1 MDANQLDETIKKT
14 KMLYNEVKK
23 VIRLDEEREIT
34 ISTGKYAKQADGS
47 VIVQQGDT
55 MLLATVVAAKDA
67 KDDCDFMPLSVEY
80 REKYAA
86 AGRYPGGFLKREAR
100 PSDSEILV
108 SRLIDRAL
116 RPLFPSNYHAE
127 VFVNVTLISAAK
139 DIQPDALAG
148 LAASAALAVSDI
160 PFECPISEVRV
171 ARVNGQL
178 MINPTFEQNADADID
193 LIVGATYDNIL
204 MVEGEMKEV
213 SEADM
218 LEAIKFAHE
227 AIKPQCLAQ
236 IELAKE
242 LGKDVKREYCH
253 EVNDEELKAKV
264 VAETYD
270 KAYAIATA
278 GSAKHERSDAFDAL
292 EAEFCEQ
299 FTEEELEEK
308 KGMIH
313 RYFHDEVM
321 KKAMRNMILDE
332 GKRLDGRKTDEI
344 RPIWCE
350 VGVLPCAHGS
360 AVFTRGETQSMTTVT
375 LGTKLDE
382 KMIDEV
388 LTQGSEQFVLHY
400 NFPPFS
406 TGEARPTRSLSRRE
420 IGHGNLAWRALK
432 PMVPVGEEN
441 PYAVRVVSDILESNG
456 SSSMATVCAGTLALM
471 DSGLKLKKPVSGIAM
486 GLISEGDRYAV
497 LSDILGDEDHLG
509 DMDFKVTGTAD
520 GITATQMDIKV
531 DGLSY
536 EVLAKALEQARQ
548 GRLHILGKLTE
559 CIAEPRE
566 DFRPFVPRIVQIIIP
581 QDSIGAVIGKGGE
594 TIQDIQK
601 TTGTTIT
608 ITEKDGKGI
617 VDIFGVDKDGM
628 DAALA
633 RINGIVAVPEVGEV
647 YNGKIRSIVAFGAF
661 IEILPG
667 KDALLH
673 ISEIDY
679 KRFETMEE
687 TGLKEGDML
696 EVKLI
701 GSDPKTGKLKLSR
714 KVLLPKPEGYVEPEE
729 RPARPKGD
737 RRNDHRGPRKEGKK

>member
-1 MDANQLDETIKKT
+1 
-14 KMLYNEVKK
+14 MLYNEVKK
-23 VIRLDEEREIT
+23 VIKLDAEREIT

-100 PSDSEILV
+100 PTDNEILV

-171 ARVNGQL
+171 ARINGEL
-178 MINPTFEQNADADID
+178 VINPTFEENLNADID
-193 LIVGATYDNIL
+193 LMVGATYDNIL

-264 VAETYD
+264 IAETYD

-299 FTEEELEEK
+299 FTEEELDEK

-388 LTQGSEQFVLHY
+388 LVQGSEQFVLHY

-406 TGEARPTRSLSRRE
+406 TGEAKASRGLSRRE
-420 IGHGNLAWRALK
+420 IGHGHLAWR
-432 PMVPVGEEN
+432 
-441 PYAVRVVSDILESNG
+441 
-456 SSSMATVCAGTLALM
+456 
-471 DSGLKLKKPVSGIAM
+471 
-486 GLISEGDRYAV
+486 
-497 LSDILGDEDHLG
+497 
-509 DMDFKVTGTAD
+509 
-520 GITATQMDIKV
+520 
-531 DGLSY
+531 
-536 EVLAKALEQARQ
+536 
-548 GRLHILGKLTE
+548 
-559 CIAEPRE
+559 
-566 DFRPFVPRIVQIIIP
+566 
-581 QDSIGAVIGKGGE
+581 
-594 TIQDIQK
+594 
-601 TTGTTIT
+601 
-608 ITEKDGKGI
+608 
-617 VDIFGVDKDGM
+617 
-628 DAALA
+628 
-633 RINGIVAVPEVGEV
+633 
-647 YNGKIRSIVAFGAF
+647 
-661 IEILPG
+661 
-667 KDALLH
+667 
-673 ISEIDY
+673 
-679 KRFETMEE
+679 
-687 TGLKEGDML
+687 
-696 EVKLI
+696 
-701 GSDPKTGKLKLSR
+701 
-714 KVLLPKPEGYVEPEE
+714 
-729 RPARPKGD
+729 
-737 RRNDHRGPRKEGKK
+737 

>member
-1 MDANQLDETIKKT
+1 
-14 KMLYNEVKK
+14 MLYNEIKK
-23 VIRLDEEREIT
+23 VIKLDAEREIT

-86 AGRYPGGFLKREAR
+86 AGRFPGGFLKREAR

-108 SRLIDRAL
+108 ARLIDRAL

-127 VFVNVTLISAAK
+127 VFVTVNLISAAK

-171 ARVNGQL
+171 ARVNGEL
-178 MINPTFEQNADADID
+178 IINPTFEQNKDADID
-193 LIVGATYDNIL
+193 LMVGATYDNIL

-227 AIKPQCLAQ
+227 AIKPQCLVQ
-236 IELAKE
+236 MELAKE

-264 VAETYD
+264 IAETYD
-270 KAYAIATA
+270 KAYAIAT
-278 GSAKHERSDAFDAL
+278 GGTAKHERSEAFEAL

-388 LTQGSEQFVLHY
+388 LNQGSEQFVLHY

-406 TGEARPTRSLSRRE
+406 TGEARPARSLSRRE

-432 PMVPVGEEN
+432 PMVPVGDEN

-486 GLISEGDRYAV
+486 GLISEGDRYAI

-536 EVLAKALEQARQ
+536 EVLGKALEQARQ
-548 GRLHILGKLTE
+548 GRMHILGKLTE

-566 DFRPFVPRIVQIIIP
+566 DFRPFVPRLVQITIP
-581 QDSIGAVIGKGGE
+581 QDFIGAVIGPGGKV
-594 TIQDIQK
+594 IQDIQK

-608 ITEKDGKGI
+608 ITEVDNKGI
-617 VDIFGVDKDGM
+617 VDIFGQDKEGM

-633 RINGIVAVPEVGEV
+633 RIKGIVAVPEVGEV
-647 YNGKIRSIVAFGAF
+647 YNGKIRSIVDFGAF

-679 KRFETMEE
+679 KRFETMAE

-701 GSDPKTGKLKLSR
+701 GADPKSGKLKLSR
-714 KVLLPKPEGYVEPEE
+714 KVLLPKPEGYVEPAE
-729 RPARPKGD
+729 RPARPKGEHKGG
-737 RRNDHRGPRKEGKK
+737 HRSERKEKK

>member
-1 MDANQLDETIKKT
+1 
-14 KMLYNEVKK
+14 MLYNEIKK
-23 VIRLDEEREIT
+23 VIKLDAEREIT

-86 AGRYPGGFLKREAR
+86 AGRFPGGFLKREAR

-108 SRLIDRAL
+108 ARLIDRAL

-127 VFVNVTLISAAK
+127 VFVTVNLISAAK

-171 ARVNGQL
+171 ARVNGEL
-178 MINPTFEQNADADID
+178 IINPTFEQNKDADID
-193 LIVGATYDNIL
+193 LMVGATYDNIL

-227 AIKPQCLAQ
+227 AIKPQCLVQ
-236 IELAKE
+236 MELAKE

-264 VAETYD
+264 IAETYD
-270 KAYAIATA
+270 KAYAIAT
-278 GSAKHERSDAFDAL
+278 GGTAKHERSEAFEAL

-308 KGMIH
+308 KSMIH

-388 LTQGSEQFVLHY
+388 LNQGSEQFVLHY

-406 TGEARPTRSLSRRE
+406 TGEAKPARSLSRRE

-486 GLISEGDRYAV
+486 GLISEGERYAI

-536 EVLAKALEQARQ
+536 EVLARALEQARQ
-548 GRLHILGKLTE
+548 GRMHILGKLTE

-581 QDSIGAVIGKGGE
+581 QDFIGAVIGPGGKV
-594 TIQDIQK
+594 IQDIQK

-608 ITEKDGKGI
+608 ITEVDNKGV
-617 VDIFGVDKDGM
+617 VDIFGQDKEGM

-633 RINGIVAVPEVGEV
+633 RIKGIVAVPEVGEV
-647 YNGKIRSIVAFGAF
+647 YNGKIRSIVDFGAF

-679 KRFETMEE
+679 KRFETMAE

-701 GSDPKTGKLKLSR
+701 GADPKSGKLKLSR
-714 KVLLPKPEGYVEPEE
+714 KVLLPKPEGYVEPAE
-729 RPARPKGD
+729 RPARPKGEHKGGHRPE
-737 RRNDHRGPRKEGKK
+737 RRDKK

>member
-1 MDANQLDETIKKT
+1 
-14 KMLYNEVKK
+14 MLYNEIKK
-23 VIRLDEEREIT
+23 VLKLDAEREIT

-86 AGRYPGGFLKREAR
+86 AGRFPGGFLKREAR

-108 SRLIDRAL
+108 ARLIDRAL

-127 VFVNVTLISAAK
+127 VFVTVNLISAAK

-171 ARVNGQL
+171 ARVNGEL
-178 MINPTFEQNADADID
+178 IINPTFDQNKDADID
-193 LIVGATYDNIL
+193 LMVGATYDNIL

-227 AIKPQCLAQ
+227 AIKPQCLVQ
-236 IELAKE
+236 MELAKE

-264 VAETYD
+264 IAETYD

-278 GSAKHERSDAFDAL
+278 GSAKHERSEAFEAL

-388 LTQGSEQFVLHY
+388 LNQGSEQFVLHY

-406 TGEARPTRSLSRRE
+406 TGEAKPARSLSRRE

-486 GLISEGDRYAV
+486 GLISEGERYAI

-536 EVLAKALEQARQ
+536 EVLARALEQARQ
-548 GRLHILGKLTE
+548 GRMHILGKLTE

-581 QDSIGAVIGKGGE
+581 QDFIGAVIGPGGKV
-594 TIQDIQK
+594 IQDIQK

-608 ITEKDGKGI
+608 ITEVDNKGV
-617 VDIFGVDKDGM
+617 VDIFGQDKEGM

-633 RINGIVAVPEVGEV
+633 RIKGIVAVPEVGEV
-647 YNGKIRSIVAFGAF
+647 YNGKIRSIVDFGAF

-679 KRFETMEE
+679 KRFETMAE

-701 GSDPKTGKLKLSR
+701 GADPKSGKLKLSR
-714 KVLLPKPEGYVEPEE
+714 KVLLPKPEGYVEPAE
-729 RPARPKGD
+729 RPARPKGEHKGGHRPE
-737 RRNDHRGPRKEGKK
+737 RRDKK

>member
-1 MDANQLDETIKKT
+1 MMMYKETT
-14 KMLYNEVKK
+14 K
-23 VIRLDEEREIT
+23 VIPLGDDREIT
-34 ISTGKYAKQADGS
+34 ISTGKLAKQADGA
-47 VIVQQGDT
+47 VVVKQGDT

-67 KDDCDFMPLSVEY
+67 KPDVDFMPLSAEY
-80 REKYAA
+80 KEKYAA

-100 PSDSEILV
+100 PSDSEILIA
-108 SRLIDRAL
+108 RLIDRAL
-116 RPLFPSNYHAE
+116 RPLFPADYHAE
-127 VFVNVTLISAAK
+127 VFVTVNLISAAK

-160 PFECPISEVRV
+160 PFGGPISEVRV
-171 ARVNGQL
+171 SRIDGKFV
-178 MINPTFEQNADADID
+178 INPTFSDNARADID
-193 LIVGATYDNIL
+193 IMVGATIDNIL
-204 MVEGEMKEV
+204 MVEGEMNEV

-227 AIKPQCLAQ
+227 EIKKQCAVQ
-236 IELAKE
+236 IELMKE
-242 LGKDVKREYCH
+242 LGKDVKRTYCH
-253 EVNDEELKAKV
+253 EVNDEELRQLV
-264 VAETYD
+264 IRETYD
-270 KAYAIATA
+270 KVYAVAT
-278 GSAKHERSDAFDAL
+278 SASGKQERTEKFEEI
-292 EAEFCEQ
+292 EAEFCTRY
-299 FTEEELEEK
+299 TEEELAEK
-308 KGMIH
+308 LPLIK
-313 RYFHDEVM
+313 RYFHDDVL
-321 KKAMRNMILDE
+321 KKAMRRMILDE
-332 GKRLDGRKTDEI
+332 GKRLDGRRTDEI

-350 VGVLPCAHGS
+350 VGPLPAAHGS
-360 AVFTRGETQSMTTVT
+360 AIFTRGETQSLTTVT

-382 KMIDEV
+382 KQIDQV
-388 LTQGSEQFVLHY
+388 LVQGSEQFVLHY

-406 TGEARPTRSLSRRE
+406 TGEAKPARGLSRRE

-486 GLISEGDRYAV
+486 GLISDSESDKYAI

-509 DMDFKVTGTAD
+509 DMDFKVAGTRD

-536 EVLAKALEQARQ
+536 EVLAKALEQARV
-548 GRLHILGKLTE
+548 GRLYIMDKLTDT
-559 CIAEPRE
+559 IAEPRE
-566 DFRPFVPRIVQIIIP
+566 DFRPFVPRIVQITIP
-581 QDSIGAVIGKGGE
+581 SDFIGAVIGPGGKV
-594 TIQDIQK
+594 IQEIQK

-608 ITEKDGKGI
+608 ITEEDNKGI
-617 VDIFGVDKDGM
+617 VDIFGENKEGM

-633 RINGIVAVPEVGEV
+633 RIKAIVAVPEVGEV

-661 IEILPG
+661 VEILPG

-679 KRFETMEE
+679 KRFETMDE
-687 TGLKEGDML
+687 TGLKEGDMI

-701 GSDPKTGKLKLSR
+701 GMDPKTGKLKLSH
-714 KVLLPKPEGYVEPEE
+714 KALLPKPEGYEEPEKRE
-729 RPARPKGD
+729 RRD
-737 RRNDHRGPRKEGKK
+737 RGERSEKRDGKHERREHKK